1 MGKIHA
7 SLAPFGHAILVVRRW
22 ETLFSWR
29 GNCHAMSVQNK
40 FQYYVHLLF
49 NFARIY
55 LKYNKFCCCTHI
67 KVTALKLPSL
77 FSKQIM
83 GKTQWQAVSFY
94 HYNDHLCVCLV
105 QKLLPK
111 KSALSSL
118 VSPFWIFPS
127 FGTFAFVFSVW
138 WDFKTWR

>member
-94 HYNDHLCVCLV
+94 HYNDHFMCLFGSETITKEISIVITRQPFLDFSVFWNFCVCLLRMV
-105 QKLLPK
+105 GL
-111 KSALSSL
+111 
-118 VSPFWIFPS
+118 
-127 FGTFAFVFSVW
+127 
-138 WDFKTWR
+138 